1 MSFLRSLSVFI
12 LSLIFTSFIFIAI
25 TSNTLGTLIQ
35 KESIKVFLGTE
46 GKKFI
51 SLQCEEDCKQYSG
64 DQAECLQSC
73 EADITNQT
81 SVVVD
86 KATDEIYQ
94 RNFFG
99 FNLNETSSAAS
110 DYFAFLIIGIISGV
124 LLMVASKTPL
134 STLGKNL
141 ISIAISL
148 FILVLVMHSIMV
160 YVNLPLNLGK
170 DFLNYL
176 SPGFDQQIKYGI
188 ILLVV
193 GIVLIVINYDIN
205 RRKNKINKEPN
216 KSKK

>member
-46 GKKFI
+46 GKKFT

-64 DQAECLQSC
+64 NQAECLQSC
-73 EADITNQT
+73 EADLTNQT

-124 LLMVASKTPL
+124 LLMVASKTPF

-148 FILVLVMHSIMV
+148 FILVLFMYSIMI

-170 DFLNYL
+170 DFLSYL

-188 ILLVV
+188 ILLVA
-193 GIVLIVINYDIN
+193 GIVLIVINYDVN
-205 RRKNKINKEPN
+205 RRKNKANKEPD